1 MTTPKTTDQ
10 FPKAKYEITALHA
23 ALLAREKEVSFS
35 DDTIAGSQFVLGPGK
50 LTIIGA
56 PPGAGKSALAMQI
69 AFEVLQHND
78 ELSLV
83 VANAEMDFRSLLK
96 REVARRSGVSHSRIL
111 RASYNDDE
119 LALIDKVCADLFD
132 ECGRRCRHMQVPF
145 TASELDALSL
155 HEPGLL
161 VVDYLQRFRASGT
174 ESRSGVDDVVNC
186 LKDLATQGWAV
197 LALSATTR
205 QQGKDGGHDPSK
217 LGLSSFKESSE
228 IEFTADAAYVLRNK
242 SDRHD
247 EVKDIDL
254 DCVKNRSGQSTL
266 LELRFSGELMR
277 FERNEPE
284 IYEEF
289 EEYAQGSDEKPW

>member
-1 MTTPKTTDQ
+1 MTTQKTTDQ

-23 ALLAREKEVSFS
+23 ALLAREEEVSFS

-111 RASYNDDE
+111 RATYNDDE

-205 QQGKDGGHDPSK
+205 HHGGHDPSK

-277 FERNEPE
+277 FERNEPA